1 MDQEDIFEIILE
13 RYHDSVG
20 DVAYTQAGRME
31 GVDIGSEGDIDGE
44 PDPEDIEEL
53 IDIFRDVMGDGSYG
67 IAREAVRN
75 AYEEDKS
82 VSDLD
87 LPEKIVPKEV
97 KAEQFASAL

>member
-1 MDQEDIFEIILE
+1 MDQEDVFEIILE

-31 GVDIGSEGDIDGE
+31 GVEIGSEGDIDG
-44 PDPEDIEEL
+44 DPSLEDIEEL
-53 IDIFRDVMGDGSYG
+53 IGIFTDVMGDGSYG
-67 IAREAVRN
+67 IAREAVRS
-75 AYEEDKS
+75 AYEDDKS

-87 LPEKIVPKEV
+87 LPERIVPKEV